1 MMLRLRNRRSPYA
14 LIDANRLLRMN
25 FFRQQDHARRQTRT
39 LVILFV
45 LAVVAIVV
53 AVNVAMSL
61 IVIWMQGQPLNGPH
75 HYPRGFFVANT
86 LITLGLI
93 GGGTLIELFNLRNGG
108 DAVAR
113 MAGGRPV
120 SPDTRDAQEK
130 RLLNV
135 LEEMALA
142 SGIACP
148 KVYVLDQEESINA
161 FAAGY
166 HANEA
171 VVAVTRGTLNR
182 LTRDELQGVVAH
194 EFSHILN
201 GDMRLN
207 VRLIGV
213 LFGIQMV
220 AGFGQQLMNFGS
232 GHHSADR
239 NNKNRSALWLV
250 GGALFLIGYIGI
262 FFGRLIKSAVSRQRE
277 FLADASAVQFTRN
290 PDGIGYALRKI
301 GGLARKG
308 GDASRIRHANAE
320 QLSHLFLSAA
330 KPSLLAGLFA
340 THPPIRERLRRI
352 YGRDIGMLDGPDMIV
367 EETVGA
373 AARDNG
379 LPDIPYI
386 AAGLAAADMHMQAA
400 TEAIVATAAAAYGG
414 RNSPLQQ
421 IRLAPEID
429 MALHQP
435 NGASAIV
442 YALLLEAGQQVQLET
457 LRNRSPKEAA
467 LAEQLA
473 KAIARLPKNARLP
486 LLDLSMPAL
495 RLLSI
500 TERAALLLNVD
511 RLIVADRRITLYEFV
526 FQTVL
531 TRRLDARAGRAVPV
545 KFFSLME
552 LKPDCINLFS
562 LAAHVAAPLVKQPA
576 ATLFMRAANAYPQLS
591 LNEQQ
596 LVDVPALGFSK
607 VKAALDRANQLAP
620 LTKPALIK
628 ALAAMVDAKEPMPL
642 EMADLLRA
650 VCSAIEAPMPAAVA
664 SIYSASGWLSAY

>member
-1 MMLRLRNRRSPYA
+1 
-14 LIDANRLLRMN
+14 
-25 FFRQQDHARRQTRT
+25 
-39 LVILFV
+39 VILFV

-61 IVIWMQGQPLNGPH
+61 IVIWMQGQPLTGHH

-93 GGGTLIELFNLRNGG
+93 GGGTLIEMFNLRDGG

-135 LEEMALA
+135 VEEMALA

-220 AGFGQQLMNFGS
+220 AGFGQQLMSFGS
-232 GHHSADR
+232 GNQSSDR
-239 NNKNRSALWLV
+239 NNKNQSALWLV

-301 GGLARKG
+301 GGLSRKG
-308 GDASRIRHANAE
+308 GDASRIQHANAE

-330 KPSLLAGLFA
+330 RPRLLAGLFA

-352 YGRDIGMLDGPDMIV
+352 YGRDIGMLDGPDMVV
-367 EETVGA
+367 EEAVESA
-373 AARDNG
+373 ALDNG
-379 LPDIPYI
+379 LPDIPYV
-386 AAGLAAADMHMQAA
+386 AAGFAGGSTHMQAA
-400 TEAIVATAAAAYGG
+400 AEAIVATAAAAYGNK
-414 RNSPLQQ
+414 NSPLQQ

-429 MALHQP
+429 MAMHEP
-435 NGASAIV
+435 NGTSAIV
-442 YALLLEAGQQVQLET
+442 YALLLEAGQQIQLEALHT
-457 LRNRSPKEAA
+457 NSPKQAA
-467 LAEQLA
+467 LAERLA
-473 KAIARLPKNARLP
+473 KIIEQLPKNARLP

-495 RLLSI
+495 RQLS
-500 TERAALLLNVD
+500 TTDRATLLLNVD
-511 RLIVADRRITLYEFV
+511 RLIVADQRITLYEFV

-531 TRRLDARAGRAVPV
+531 TRRLDARAGRAIPI
-545 KFFSLME
+545 KFSSLIE
-552 LKPDCINLFS
+552 LKLECIDLFS

-576 ATLFMRAANAYPQLS
+576 AMLFMRAAGACPQLG
-591 LNEQQ
+591 LTEQH
-596 LVDVPALGFSK
+596 LVDAKALGFSK

-620 LTKPALIK
+620 LAKPALIK
-628 ALAAMVDAKEPMPL
+628 SLAAIVNANEPMPL

-650 VCSAIEAPMPAAVA
+650 ICSAIEAPMPASVA
-664 SIYSASGWLSAY
+664 SIYAASGWPSAN